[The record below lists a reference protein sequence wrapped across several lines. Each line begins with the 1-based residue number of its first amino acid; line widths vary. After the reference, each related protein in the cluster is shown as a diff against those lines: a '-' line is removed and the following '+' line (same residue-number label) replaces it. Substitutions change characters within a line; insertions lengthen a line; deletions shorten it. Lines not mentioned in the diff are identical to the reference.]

1 MITAEE
7 AALRAQLI
15 LEYPVHQPKRG
26 CELDEFPQGWLI
38 NWGGWDGHAGQ
49 LSVVIER
56 EGGLVRYFT
65 TVMPAQIINEYE
77 AVRERGHPDDPW
89 TAAVCRGRVP
99 RQATGRGGDVNG
111 QRGSTSE
118 S

>member
-15 LEYPVHQPKRG
+15 LEYPAHQPKRG

-38 NWGGWDGHAGQ
+38 NWGGWEGHAGQ

-65 TVMPAQIINEYE
+65 TVLPAQIVNEYE

-89 TAAVCRGRVP
+89 TAAACRGRVP
-99 RQATGRGGDVNG
+99 KQATSRGGVG
-111 QRGSTSE
+111 
-118 S
+118 